1 MSKQSK
7 AVSSSVTTTL
17 VIVESPAKC
26 SKIESYLGSGY
37 KCIATFGHFRT
48 LDGLKSINTENFKLK
63 FSCMEEKS
71 KQIARIKNEIESCM
85 GNVIIATDD
94 DREGEAIGWHICDMF
109 KLPVTTT
116 RRIIFHEITKT
127 AIERAVNT
135 PGTLNMNLV
144 YAQFARQILDLL
156 VGYHI
161 SPQLWTHIAS
171 SVKNS
176 LSAGRCQTPALRLV
190 YDNQKDID
198 ASPGKMVY
206 NTVGYFTKLNLQFT
220 LNRQYDLPKDMEAFL
235 EESVNHDHVYT
246 LSTPKKTSKAP
257 PSPFTT
263 SALQQKASSEYNY
276 SPSETMSIC
285 QKLYESS
292 FITYMRTDS
301 KTYSPEFIE
310 NAKRYISEKWSDKY
324 INTNIQCLA
333 LGFSSGGEA
342 GASDASK
349 SNKVKSKIGKTS
361 DDKGVKAQ
369 EAHEA
374 IRPTNISTLKI
385 PDTFTAREQKLYKL
399 IWTNAIESCMAHA
412 TGVTVTACLTAP
424 IGNEYKYIAELIEF
438 PGWKIVDGYEKENPN
453 YNYLQNI
460 KKNCIIPYNKI
471 KATVTMNELKSH
483 YTEAGLIKILEER
496 GIGRPSTFSSLIEKI
511 QKRGYVSKQDVC
523 GKKVKCTDFE
533 LLPDEL
539 QEIPT
544 EREFGNE
551 KNKLIVQP
559 LGSIVMEFLA
569 EHFNA
574 LFEYNFTKKMEDD
587 LDKIAKGEILYTDT
601 CMFCLENV
609 QRLTTILKD
618 KNIQKDTVAIDE
630 NHVYMIGSKGPVIKH
645 TTVDEGGKKKIE
657 YKSIK
662 QNIDVAKLK
671 RGEYS
676 LKDIVDEKG
685 NIDMGGIKLGI
696 YDGNEII
703 LKRGKYG
710 LYIVWGEQKKS
721 LSGLFPKTKNPSSI
735 TYHEVVKIIEMSKI
749 SNEYSLHDGEL
760 GELGETDDNNSSG
773 RGCGGGGGGVVQ
785 IAVKGMVR
793 KITDVISIRNGKY
806 GDYIFYKTPEMKNP
820 TFLKIKGFSEDYKT
834 CSLNSITDWIKQ
846 TYKIEF

>member
-1 MSKQSK
+1 MSKRAK
-7 AVSSSVTTTL
+7 TSSTTL

-26 SKIESYLGSGY
+26 NKIESYLGPGY

-48 LDGLKSINTENFKLK
+48 LDGLKSINTDNFKLK
-63 FSCMEEKS
+63 FSCMDEKS
-71 KQIARIKNEIESCM
+71 KQISRIKSEIESCM

-94 DREGEAIGWHICDMF
+94 DREGEAIGWHVCDMF
-109 KLPVTTT
+109 KLPVETTP
-116 RRIIFHEITKT
+116 RIIFHEITKT
-127 AIERAVNT
+127 AIERAVST

-206 NTVGYFTKLNLQFT
+206 NTVGYFTKLNLPFT
-220 LNRQYDLPKDMEAFL
+220 LGRHYDTPKDVEEFL

-246 LSTPKKTSKAP
+246 LLSPKKTSKAP
-257 PSPFTT
+257 PCPFTT

-276 SPSETMSIC
+276 SPSETMSVC

-310 NAKRYISEKWSDKY
+310 SAKRYISEKWSDKY
-324 INTNIQCLA
+324 INPNIQYLA
-333 LGFSSGGEA
+333 LGFSSGGD
-342 GASDASK
+342 GANTSK
-349 SNKVKSKIGKTS
+349 QTKTTKTGKGS

-399 IWTNAIESCMAHA
+399 IWTNAIESCMSHA
-412 TGVTVTACLTAP
+412 TGVTITACLTAP
-424 IGNEYKYIAELIEF
+424 KSNEYKYTTELIEF
-438 PGWKIVDGYEKENPN
+438 PGWKAVDGYEKENPN

-483 YTEAGLIKILEER
+483 YTEAGLIKILEEK

-511 QKRGYVSKQDVC
+511 QKRGYVEKSDVL

-539 QEIPT
+539 LEMPT

-551 KNKLIVQP
+551 KNKLVIQP
-559 LGSIVMEFLA
+559 LGTIVMEFIVQ
-569 EHFNA
+569 HFNT

-587 LDKIAKGEILYTDT
+587 LDKIAKGDILYTET
-601 CMFCLENV
+601 CMFCLDNV
-609 QRLTTILKD
+609 TQLTTALKD
-618 KNIQKDTVAIDE
+618 KNIQKDTVNIGE
-630 NHVYMIGSKGPVIKH
+630 NHVYMVGSKGPVIKH
-645 TTVDEGGKKKIE
+645 TTVDDDGKKKIE
-657 YKSIK
+657 YKSVK
-662 QNIDVAKLK
+662 KDIDVAKLK
-671 RGEYS
+671 RGEYE
-676 LKDIVDEKG
+676 LTDVIDEKG
-685 NIDMGGIKLGI
+685 SIDMGGIKLGI
-696 YDGNEII
+696 YDSNEII

-710 LYIVWGEQKKS
+710 LYFVWGEQKKS
-721 LSGLFPKTKNPSSI
+721 LSGLFPKNKNPSTI
-735 TYHEVVKIIEMSKI
+735 AYHEIVKIIET
-749 SNEYSLHDGEL
+749 SNTQIQSQVENMNGDR
-760 GELGETDDNNSSG
+760 DDDE
-773 RGCGGGGGGVVQ
+773 GGGIVSIGNKLS
-785 IAVKGMVR
+785 VKGMVR
-793 KITDVISIRNGKY
+793 KITDNISIRNGKY

-820 TFLKIKGFSEDYKT
+820 TFLKLKGFTEDYKT
-834 CSLNSITDWIKQ
+834 CSMFNIIEWIQK
-846 TYKIEF
+846 TYKI

>member
-1 MSKQSK
+1 MSKRVK
-7 AVSSSVTTTL
+7 TSSTTL

-26 SKIESYLGSGY
+26 NKIESYLGPGY

-48 LDGLKSINTENFKLK
+48 LDGLKSINTDNFKLK

-71 KQIARIKNEIESCM
+71 KQISRIKNEIESCM

-94 DREGEAIGWHICDMF
+94 DREGEAIGWHVCDMF
-109 KLPVTTT
+109 KLPVETTP
-116 RRIIFHEITKT
+116 RIIFHEITKT
-127 AIERAVNT
+127 AIERAVST

-206 NTVGYFTKLNLQFT
+206 NTVGYFTKLNLPFT
-220 LNRQYDLPKDMEAFL
+220 LGRQYDTPKDVEEFL

-246 LSTPKKTSKAP
+246 LLSPKKTSKAP
-257 PSPFTT
+257 PCPFTT

-276 SPSETMSIC
+276 SPSETMSVC

-310 NAKRYISEKWSDKY
+310 SAKRYISEKWSDKY
-324 INTNIQCLA
+324 INPNIQYLA
-333 LGFSSGGEA
+333 LGFSSGGD
-342 GASDASK
+342 GANTSK
-349 SNKVKSKIGKTS
+349 QSKTGKPSKGS
-361 DDKGVKAQ
+361 DDKSVKAQ

-399 IWTNAIESCMAHA
+399 IWTNAVESCMSHA
-412 TGVTVTACLTAP
+412 TGVTITACLTATKS
-424 IGNEYKYIAELIEF
+424 NEYKYTTELIEF
-438 PGWKIVDGYEKENPN
+438 PGWKAVDGYEKENPN

-483 YTEAGLIKILEER
+483 YTEAGLIKILEEK

-511 QKRGYVSKQDVC
+511 QKRGYVEKSDVL

-539 QEIPT
+539 LEMPT

-551 KNKLIVQP
+551 KNKLVIQP
-559 LGSIVMEFLA
+559 LGSIVMEFIVQ
-569 EHFNA
+569 HFNP

-587 LDKIAKGEILYTDT
+587 LDKIAKGDILYTET
-601 CMFCLENV
+601 CMFCLDNV
-609 QRLTTILKD
+609 TQLTTALKD
-618 KNIQKDTVAIDE
+618 KNIQKDTVNIGE
-630 NHVYMIGSKGPVIKH
+630 NHVYMVGSKGPVIKH
-645 TTVDEGGKKKIE
+645 TTVDEDGKKKIE
-657 YKSIK
+657 YKSVK
-662 QNIDVAKLK
+662 KDIDVAKLK
-671 RGEYS
+671 RGEYE
-676 LKDIVDEKG
+676 LTDIIDEKG

-696 YDGNEII
+696 YDSNEII

-710 LYIVWGEQKKS
+710 LYFVWGEQKKS
-721 LSGLFPKTKNPSSI
+721 LSGLFPKNKNPSTI
-735 TYHEVVKIIEMSKI
+735 TYHEIVKIIEMSKTQI
-749 SNEYSLHDGEL
+749 QSQVENMNGDHD
-760 GELGETDDNNSSG
+760 DDE
-773 RGCGGGGGGVVQ
+773 GGGGGGSVS
-785 IAVKGMVR
+785 IGNKLLVKGMVR
-793 KITDVISIRNGKY
+793 KITDDISIRNGKY

-820 TFLKIKGFSEDYKT
+820 TFLKLKGFTEDYKT
-834 CSLNSITDWIKQ
+834 CSMFNIIEWIQK
-846 TYKIEF
+846 TYKI

>member
-1 MSKQSK
+1 MSKRVK
-7 AVSSSVTTTL
+7 TSSTTL

-26 SKIESYLGSGY
+26 NKIESYLGPGY

-48 LDGLKSINTENFKLK
+48 LDGLKSINTDNFKLK

-71 KQIARIKNEIESCM
+71 KQISRIKSEIESCM

-94 DREGEAIGWHICDMF
+94 DREGEAIGWHVCDMF
-109 KLPVTTT
+109 KLPVETTP
-116 RRIIFHEITKT
+116 RIIFHEITKT
-127 AIERAVNT
+127 AIERAVST

-206 NTVGYFTKLNLQFT
+206 NTVGYFTKLNLPFT
-220 LNRQYDLPKDMEAFL
+220 LGRQYDTPKDVEEFL
-235 EESVNHDHVYT
+235 EESVNHDHIYT
-246 LSTPKKTSKAP
+246 LLSPKKTSKAP
-257 PSPFTT
+257 PCPFTT

-276 SPSETMSIC
+276 SPSETMSVC

-310 NAKRYISEKWSDKY
+310 SAKRYISEKWSDKY
-324 INTNIQCLA
+324 INPNIQYLA
-333 LGFSSGGEA
+333 LGFSSGGD
-342 GASDASK
+342 GASTDKQTKTSK
-349 SNKVKSKIGKTS
+349 MGKSGKTSKGS
-361 DDKGVKAQ
+361 DDKGIKAQ

-374 IRPTNISTLKI
+374 IRPTNISTLRI

-399 IWTNAIESCMAHA
+399 IWTNAVESCMSHA
-412 TGVTVTACLTAP
+412 TGVTITACLTAP
-424 IGNEYKYIAELIEF
+424 ESNEYKYTTELIEF
-438 PGWKIVDGYEKENPN
+438 PGWKAVDGYEKENPN

-483 YTEAGLIKILEER
+483 YTEAGLIKILEEK

-511 QKRGYVSKQDVC
+511 QKRGYVDKCDVF

-539 QEIPT
+539 LEMPT

-551 KNKLIVQP
+551 KNKLVIQP
-559 LGSIVMEFLA
+559 LGSIVMEFIVQ
-569 EHFNA
+569 HFNT

-587 LDKIAKGEILYTDT
+587 LDKIANGDILYTET
-601 CMFCLENV
+601 CMFCLDNV
-609 QRLTTILKD
+609 TQLTTALKD
-618 KNIQKDTVAIDE
+618 KNIQKDTVNIGE
-630 NHVYMIGSKGPVIKH
+630 NHVYMVGSKGPVIKH
-645 TTVDEGGKKKIE
+645 TTVDDDGKKKIE
-657 YKSIK
+657 YKSVK
-662 QNIDVAKLK
+662 KDIDVAKLK
-671 RGEYS
+671 RGEYE
-676 LKDIVDEKG
+676 LADVIDEKG

-696 YDGNEII
+696 YDSNEII

-710 LYIVWGEQKKS
+710 LYFVWGEQKKS
-721 LSGLFPKTKNPSSI
+721 LSGLFPKNKNPSTI
-735 TYHEVVKIIEMSKI
+735 AYHEIVKIIETSKTQI
-749 SNEYSLHDGEL
+749 QSQVENMNGDHD
-760 GELGETDDNNSSG
+760 DDE
-773 RGCGGGGGGVVQ
+773 GGGSKLL
-785 IAVKGMVR
+785 VKGMVR
-793 KITDVISIRNGKY
+793 KITDDISIRNGKY

-820 TFLKIKGFSEDYKT
+820 TFLKLKGFTEDYKT
-834 CSLNSITDWIKQ
+834 CSIFNIIEWIQK
-846 TYKIEF
+846 TYKI

>member
-1 MSKQSK
+1 MSKRLKIS
-7 AVSSSVTTTL
+7 ASSPSSTTL

-26 SKIESYLGSGY
+26 SKIESYLGPGY

-48 LDGLKSINTENFKLK
+48 LDGLKSINMDNFHLK
-63 FSCMEEKS
+63 FSCMDEKS
-71 KQIARIKNEIESCM
+71 KQISRIKSEIESCM

-94 DREGEAIGWHICDMF
+94 DREGEAIGWHVCDMF
-109 KLPVTTT
+109 KLPVETTP
-116 RRIIFHEITKT
+116 RIIFHEITKT
-127 AIERAVNT
+127 AIDRAVST
-135 PGTLNMNLV
+135 PGTLNMNMV

-190 YDNQKDID
+190 FDNQKDID
-198 ASPGKMVY
+198 SSPGKMVY
-206 NTVGYFTKLNLQFT
+206 NTVGYFTKLNLPFT
-220 LNRQYDLPKDMEAFL
+220 LSRHYETPKDVEEFL
-235 EESVNHDHVYT
+235 EESVNHEHVFT
-246 LSTPKKTSKAP
+246 LLPPKKMSKAP

-285 QKLYESS
+285 QKLYEGS

-301 KTYSPEFIE
+301 RTYSPEFIE

-324 INTNIQCLA
+324 LNPNIQYLA
-333 LGFSSGGEA
+333 LGFSSGGGGGGGGGDSSTTA
-342 GASDASK
+342 KQGKIAKASK
-349 SNKVKSKIGKTS
+349 GSGS

-385 PDTFTAREQKLYKL
+385 PDTFTPREQKLYKL
-399 IWTNAIESCMAHA
+399 IWTNAVESCMSHT
-412 TGVTVTACLTAP
+412 TGVTITAHLTAP
-424 IGNEYKYIAELIEF
+424 KSNEYKYTTELIEF
-438 PGWKIVDGYEKENPN
+438 PGWKAVDGYDKENPN

-460 KKNCIIPYNKI
+460 KKNCTIPYNKI

-483 YTEAGLIKILEER
+483 YTEAGLIKLLEEK

-511 QKRGYVSKQDVC
+511 QKRGYVEKGDVV
-523 GKKVKCTDFE
+523 GKKFKCTDFE

-539 QEIPT
+539 LEMPT

-551 KNKLIVQP
+551 KNKLVIQP
-559 LGSIVMEFLA
+559 LGVIVMDFIIQ
-569 EHFNA
+569 HFEP

-587 LDKIAKGEILYTDT
+587 LDKVAKGDILYSET
-601 CMFCLENV
+601 CQFCFDNV
-609 QRLTTILKD
+609 KRLTTALKD
-618 KNIQKDTVAIDE
+618 KNIQKDTVTIDE
-630 NHVYMIGSKGPVIKH
+630 NHVYMVGSKGPVIKH
-645 TTVDEGGKKKIE
+645 TTLDEAGKKKIE
-657 YKSIK
+657 YKSVK
-662 QNIDVAKLK
+662 KDIDLAKLK
-671 RGEYS
+671 RGEYE
-676 LKDIVDEKG
+676 LGDVVDEKG

-696 YDGNEII
+696 YEGEQII

-710 LYIVWGEQKKS
+710 LYFVWGEQKKS
-721 LSGLFPKTKNPSSI
+721 LSGLFPKNKNPSTI
-735 TYHEVVKIIEMSKI
+735 AYHDIVKIIDSSQKGDM
-749 SNEYSLHDGEL
+749 
-760 GELGETDDNNSSG
+760 NS
-773 RGCGGGGGGVVQ
+773 GGGGGIEGSDGSNEYIGNK

-793 KITDVISIRNGKY
+793 AITDEISIRNGKRL
-806 GDYIFYKTPEMKNP
+806 GHEGPGP
-820 TFLKIKGFSEDYKT
+820 
-834 CSLNSITDWIKQ
+834 
-846 TYKIEF
+846 

>member
-1 MSKQSK
+1 MSKRAK
-7 AVSSSVTTTL
+7 TSSTTL

-26 SKIESYLGSGY
+26 NKIESYLGPGY

-48 LDGLKSINTENFKLK
+48 LDGLKSINTDNFKLK

-71 KQIARIKNEIESCM
+71 KQISRIKSEIESCM

-94 DREGEAIGWHICDMF
+94 DREGEAIGWHVCDMF
-109 KLPVTTT
+109 KLPVETTP
-116 RRIIFHEITKT
+116 RIIFHEITKT
-127 AIERAVNT
+127 AIERAVST

-206 NTVGYFTKLNLQFT
+206 NTVGYFTKLNLSFT
-220 LNRQYDLPKDMEAFL
+220 LGRQYDTPKDVEEFL

-246 LSTPKKTSKAP
+246 LLSPKKTSKAP
-257 PSPFTT
+257 PCPFTT

-276 SPSETMSIC
+276 SPSETMSVC

-310 NAKRYISEKWSDKY
+310 SAKRYISEKWSDKY
-324 INTNIQCLA
+324 INPNIQYLA
-333 LGFSSGGEA
+333 LGFSSGGD
-342 GASDASK
+342 GANTAKQSK
-349 SNKVKSKIGKTS
+349 TTKTGKGS

-399 IWTNAIESCMAHA
+399 IWTNAIESCMSHA
-412 TGVTVTACLTAP
+412 TGVTITACLTAP
-424 IGNEYKYIAELIEF
+424 KSNEYKYTTELVEF
-438 PGWKIVDGYEKENPN
+438 PGWKAVDGYEKENPN

-460 KKNCIIPYNKI
+460 KKNCTIPYNKI

-483 YTEAGLIKILEER
+483 YTEAGLIKILEEK

-511 QKRGYVSKQDVC
+511 QKRGYVEKSDVF

-539 QEIPT
+539 LEMPT

-551 KNKLIVQP
+551 KNKLVIQP
-559 LGSIVMEFLA
+559 LGTIVMEFIVQ
-569 EHFNA
+569 HFNT

-587 LDKIAKGEILYTDT
+587 LDKIAKGDILYTET
-601 CMFCLENV
+601 CMFCLDNV
-609 QRLTTILKD
+609 TQLTTALKD
-618 KNIQKDTVAIDE
+618 KNIQKDTVNIGE
-630 NHVYMIGSKGPVIKH
+630 NHVYMVGSKGPVIKH
-645 TTVDEGGKKKIE
+645 TTVDEDGKKKIE
-657 YKSIK
+657 YKSVK
-662 QNIDVAKLK
+662 KDIDVAKLK
-671 RGEYS
+671 RGEYE
-676 LKDIVDEKG
+676 LTDVIDEKG
-685 NIDMGGIKLGI
+685 SIDMGGIKLGI
-696 YDGNEII
+696 YDSNEII

-710 LYIVWGEQKKS
+710 LYFVWGEQKKS
-721 LSGLFPKTKNPSSI
+721 LSGLFPKNKNPSTI
-735 TYHEVVKIIEMSKI
+735 AYHEIVKIIET
-749 SNEYSLHDGEL
+749 SNTQFQSQVENMNGDR
-760 GELGETDDNNSSG
+760 DDE
-773 RGCGGGGGGVVQ
+773 GGGSIGSKLS
-785 IAVKGMVR
+785 VKGMVR
-793 KITDVISIRNGKY
+793 KITDNISIRNGKY

-820 TFLKIKGFSEDYKT
+820 SFLKLKGFTEDYKT
-834 CSLNSITDWIKQ
+834 CPIFNILEWIQK
-846 TYKIEF
+846 TYKI

>member
-1 MSKQSK
+1 
-7 AVSSSVTTTL
+7 
-17 VIVESPAKC
+17 
-26 SKIESYLGSGY
+26 
-37 KCIATFGHFRT
+37 
-48 LDGLKSINTENFKLK
+48 
-63 FSCMEEKS
+63 MEEKS
-71 KQIARIKNEIESCM
+71 KQISRIKSEIELCM

-109 KLPVTTT
+109 KLPVETTP
-116 RRIIFHEITKT
+116 RIIFHEITKT
-127 AIERAVNT
+127 AIERAVST
-135 PGTLNMNLV
+135 PGTLNMNLI

-206 NTVGYFTKLNLQFT
+206 NTVGYFTKLNLPFT
-220 LNRQYDLPKDMEAFL
+220 LGRQYDTPKDMEEFL
-235 EESVNHDHVYT
+235 EESVNHDHVFT
-246 LSTPKKTSKAP
+246 LSPPKKTSKAP
-257 PSPFTT
+257 PCPFTT
-263 SALQQKASSEYNY
+263 SALQQKASSDYNY

-310 NAKRYISEKWSDKY
+310 NAKIYICEKWSDKY
-324 INTNIQCLA
+324 VNPNIQYLA
-333 LGFSSGGEA
+333 LGFGSGDV
-342 GASDASK
+342 SNVSTNASK
-349 SNKVKSKIGKTS
+349 TKTSKSGKSS

-399 IWTNAIESCMAHA
+399 IWTNAIESCMSHA
-412 TGVTVTACLTAP
+412 TGVTIIACLTAP
-424 IGNEYKYIAELIEF
+424 KSNEYKYTTELIEF
-438 PGWKIVDGYEKENPN
+438 PGWKAVDGYEKENPH

-460 KKNCIIPYNKI
+460 KKNCVIPYNKI

-483 YTEAGLIKILEER
+483 YTEAGLIKILEEK

-511 QKRGYVSKQDVC
+511 QKRGYVEKRDVY
-523 GKKVKCTDFE
+523 GKKIKCTDFE

-539 QEIPT
+539 LEMPT

-551 KNKLIVQP
+551 KNKLVVQP
-559 LGSIVMEFLA
+559 LGAIVMEFIIQ
-569 EHFNA
+569 HFNT

-587 LDKIAKGEILYTDT
+587 LDKIAKGDILYTET
-601 CMFCLENV
+601 CMFCLDNV
-609 QRLTTILKD
+609 KQLTAALKD
-618 KNIQKDTVAIDE
+618 KNIQKDTVTIDE
-630 NHVYMIGSKGPVIKH
+630 NHVYMVGSRGPVIKH
-645 TTVDEGGKKKIE
+645 TTLDEAGKKKIE
-657 YKSIK
+657 YKSVK
-662 QNIDVAKLK
+662 QNIDLAKLK
-671 RGEYS
+671 RGEYE
-676 LKDIVDEKG
+676 LADVVDEKG

-721 LSGLFPKTKNPSSI
+721 LSGLFPKNKNPSSI
-735 TYHEVVKIIEMSKI
+735 TYNEIVKIIE
-749 SNEYSLHDGEL
+749 NGAQVENVNGGGDG
-760 GELGETDDNNSSG
+760 GGDGS
-773 RGCGGGGGGVVQ
+773 GGGGGGGSTLL
-785 IAVKGMVR
+785 IKGMVR
-793 KITDVISIRNGKY
+793 KITDDISIRNGKY
-806 GDYIFYKTPEMKNP
+806 GDYIFYKTAEMKNP
-820 TFLKIKGFSEDYKT
+820 TFLKLKGFTGDYKT
-834 CSLNSITDWIKQ
+834 SSISSIIEWIQK
-846 TYKIEF
+846 TYKI

>member
-1 MSKQSK
+1 MSKRVK
-7 AVSSSVTTTL
+7 TSSTTL

-26 SKIESYLGSGY
+26 NKIESYLGPGY

-48 LDGLKSINTENFKLK
+48 LDGLKSINTDNFKLK

-71 KQIARIKNEIESCM
+71 KQISRIKSEIESCM

-94 DREGEAIGWHICDMF
+94 DREGEAIGWHVCDMF
-109 KLPVTTT
+109 KLPVETTP
-116 RRIIFHEITKT
+116 RIIFHEITKT
-127 AIERAVNT
+127 AIERAVST

-206 NTVGYFTKLNLQFT
+206 NTVGYFTKLNLPFT
-220 LNRQYDLPKDMEAFL
+220 LGRQYDTPKDVEVFL
-235 EESVNHDHVYT
+235 EESVNHEHIYT
-246 LSTPKKTSKAP
+246 LLSPKKTSKAP
-257 PSPFTT
+257 PCPFTT

-310 NAKRYISEKWSDKY
+310 SAKRYISEKWSDKY
-324 INTNIQCLA
+324 INPNIQYLA
-333 LGFSSGGEA
+333 LGFSSGGD
-342 GASDASK
+342 GADTDKQTKTSK
-349 SNKVKSKIGKTS
+349 MGKSGKTSKGS

-374 IRPTNISTLKI
+374 IRPTNISTMKI

-399 IWTNAIESCMAHA
+399 IWTNAVESCMSHA
-412 TGVTVTACLTAP
+412 TGVTITACLTAP
-424 IGNEYKYIAELIEF
+424 ESNEYKYTTEIIEF
-438 PGWKIVDGYEKENPN
+438 PGWKAVDGYEKENPN

-483 YTEAGLIKILEER
+483 YTEAGLIKILEEK

-511 QKRGYVSKQDVC
+511 QKRGYVEKSDVF

-539 QEIPT
+539 LEMPT

-551 KNKLIVQP
+551 KNKLVIQP
-559 LGSIVMEFLA
+559 LGSIVMEFIVQ
-569 EHFNA
+569 HFNT

-587 LDKIAKGEILYTDT
+587 LDKIANGDILYTET
-601 CMFCLENV
+601 CMFCLDNV
-609 QRLTTILKD
+609 KQLTGALKD
-618 KNIQKDTVAIDE
+618 KNIQKDTVSIGE
-630 NHVYMIGSKGPVIKH
+630 NHVYMVGSKGPLIKH
-645 TTVDEGGKKKIE
+645 TTVDEDGKKKIE
-657 YKSIK
+657 YKSVK
-662 QNIDVAKLK
+662 KDIDVAKLK
-671 RGEYS
+671 RGEYELS
-676 LKDIVDEKG
+676 DIIDEKG
-685 NIDMGGIKLGI
+685 SIDMGGIKLGI
-696 YDGNEII
+696 YDSNEII

-710 LYIVWGEQKKS
+710 LYFVWGEQKKS
-721 LSGLFPKTKNPSSI
+721 LSGLFPKNKNPSTI
-735 TYHEVVKIIEMSKI
+735 AYHEIVKIIETSKTQI
-749 SNEYSLHDGEL
+749 QSQVENMNG
-760 GELGETDDNNSSG
+760 GCDDDE
-773 RGCGGGGGGVVQ
+773 GGGSKLQ
-785 IAVKGMVR
+785 VKGMVR
-793 KITDVISIRNGKY
+793 KITDDISIRNGKY

-820 TFLKIKGFSEDYKT
+820 TFLKLKGFTEDYKT
-834 CSLNSITDWIKQ
+834 CSMFNIVEWIQK
-846 TYKIEF
+846 TYKI

>member
-1 MSKQSK
+1 MSKNKKSNLSQEG
-7 AVSSSVTTTL
+7 TTTL

-37 KCIATFGHFRT
+37 KCVATFGHFRT
-48 LDGLKSINTENFKLK
+48 LDGLKSINMDNFKLK

-71 KQIARIKNEIESCM
+71 KQISRIKSEIESCM

-109 KLPVTTT
+109 KLPVSTTP
-116 RRIIFHEITKT
+116 RIIFHEITKP
-127 AIERAVNT
+127 AIQNAVSN

-190 YDNQKDID
+190 YDNQKDIES
-198 ASPGKMVY
+198 SPGKTVY
-206 NTVGYFTKLNLQFT
+206 NAVGYFTKLNLPFT
-220 LNRQYDLPKDMEAFL
+220 LNKQYDIPKVMEEFL
-235 EESVNHDHVYT
+235 EESVNHDHVFT
-246 LSTPKKTSKAP
+246 LSQPKKTTKTP

-276 SPSETMSIC
+276 SPSETMSVC

-301 KTYSPEFIE
+301 KTYSPEFIDST
-310 NAKRYISEKWSDKY
+310 KRYISEKWSDKY

-333 LGFSSGGEA
+333 LGS
-342 GASDASK
+342 ASESTDK
-349 SNKVKSKIGKTS
+349 KSKKISKGA

-374 IRPTNISTLKI
+374 IRPTNIETLKI

-399 IWTNAIESCMAHA
+399 IWTNSIESCMAHA
-412 TGVTVTACLTAP
+412 TCVTITASLTAP
-424 IGNEYKYIAELIEF
+424 NGNEYKYNAELIEF
-438 PGWKIVDGYEKENPN
+438 PGWKVVDGYEKENPS
-453 YNYLQNI
+453 YSYLQNI

-471 KATVTMNELKSH
+471 KASVTMNELKSH
-483 YTEAGLIKILEER
+483 YTEAGLIKILEEK

-511 QKRGYVSKQDVC
+511 QKRGYVGKQDVV

-539 QEIPT
+539 QEIPI

-551 KNKLIVQP
+551 KNKLVIQP
-559 LGSIVMEFLA
+559 LGAIVMEFIA
-569 EHFNA
+569 EHFNT

-587 LDKIAKGEILYTDT
+587 LDKIAKGEILYTET
-601 CMFCLENV
+601 CLFCLDNV
-609 QRLTTILKD
+609 KSLTAALKD
-618 KNIQKDTVAIDE
+618 KNIQKDTIRIDE
-630 NHVYMIGSKGPVIKH
+630 NHLYMVGSRGPVIKH
-645 TTVDEGGKKKIE
+645 TTVDEAGKKKIE

-662 QNIDVAKLK
+662 QNVDVAKLK
-671 RGEYS
+671 RGEYE
-676 LKDIVDEKG
+676 LEDVVDEKG

-696 YDGNEII
+696 YDSNEII

-710 LYIVWGEQKKS
+710 LYFVWGEQKKS
-721 LSGLFPKTKNPSSI
+721 LSGIFPKNKNPSSV
-735 TYHEVVKIIEMSKI
+735 TYNEVIKIIESF
-749 SNEYSLHDGEL
+749 NAQQHDDTIVGDCVSGE
-760 GELGETDDNNSSG
+760 SSVG
-773 RGCGGGGGGVVQ
+773 NHIQ
-785 IAVKGMVR
+785 IKGMVR
-793 KITDVISIRNGKY
+793 KLSDDISIRNGKY
-806 GDYIFYKTPEMKNP
+806 GDYIFYKTAEMKNP
-820 TFLKIKGFSEDYKT
+820 TFLKIKGFSQDYKT
-834 CSLNSITDWIKQ
+834 CSIDVIIEWIKK
-846 TYKIEF
+846 TYKI

>member
-1 MSKQSK
+1 MSKRVKS
-7 AVSSSVTTTL
+7 AISSTHTTKL

-26 SKIESYLGSGY
+26 NKIESYLGPGY

-48 LDGLKSINTENFKLK
+48 LDGLKSINMDNFKLK

-71 KQIARIKNEIESCM
+71 KQISRIKSEIESCM

-109 KLPVTTT
+109 KLPVETTP
-116 RRIIFHEITKT
+116 RIIFHEITKT
-127 AIERAVNT
+127 AIERAVST

-206 NTVGYFTKLNLQFT
+206 NTVGYFTKLNLPFI
-220 LNRQYDLPKDMEAFL
+220 LGRQYDTPKDVEEFL
-235 EESVNHDHVYT
+235 EESVNHDHVFS
-246 LSTPKKTSKAP
+246 LSSPKKTSKAP
-257 PSPFTT
+257 PCPFTT
-263 SALQQKASSEYNY
+263 SALQQKASSDYNY

-310 NAKRYISEKWSDKY
+310 SAKRYICEKWSDKY
-324 INTNIQCLA
+324 INPNIQYLA
-333 LGFSSGGEA
+333 LGFGSGSGDV
-342 GASDASK
+342 SDVSK
-349 SNKVKSKIGKTS
+349 SSKTSTSKTGKTGKGL

-399 IWTNAIESCMAHA
+399 IWTNAVESCMSHA
-412 TGVTVTACLTAP
+412 TGVTITACLTAP
-424 IGNEYKYIAELIEF
+424 KSNEYKYTTELIEF
-438 PGWKIVDGYEKENPN
+438 PGWKTVDGYEKENLH

-483 YTEAGLIKILEER
+483 YTEAGLIKILEEK

-511 QKRGYVSKQDVC
+511 QKRGYVEKRDVY
-523 GKKVKCTDFE
+523 GKKIKCTDFE

-539 QEIPT
+539 LEMPT

-551 KNKLIVQP
+551 KNKLVVQP
-559 LGSIVMEFLA
+559 LGSIVMEFIIQ
-569 EHFNA
+569 HFNN

-587 LDKIAKGEILYTDT
+587 LDKIAKGDILYTET
-601 CMFCLENV
+601 CMFCLDNV
-609 QRLTTILKD
+609 KQLTAALKD
-618 KNIQKDTVAIDE
+618 KNIQKDTVTIDE
-630 NHVYMIGSKGPVIKH
+630 NHVYMVGSRGPVIKH
-645 TTVDEGGKKKIE
+645 TTLDEIGKKKIE
-657 YKSIK
+657 YKSVK
-662 QNIDVAKLK
+662 QNIDLAKLK
-671 RGEYS
+671 RGEYE
-676 LKDIVDEKG
+676 LAEVVDEKG

-696 YDGNEII
+696 YDSNEII

-721 LSGLFPKTKNPSSI
+721 LSGLFPKNKNPSSI
-735 TYHEVVKIIEMSKI
+735 TYNEIIKIIENGAQVENI
-749 SNEYSLHDGEL
+749 
-760 GELGETDDNNSSG
+760 NS
-773 RGCGGGGGGVVQ
+773 GGGGEGVGGST
-785 IAVKGMVR
+785 ILIKGMVR
-793 KITDVISIRNGKY
+793 KITDDISIRNGKY
-806 GDYIFYKTPEMKNP
+806 GDYIFYKTSEMKNP
-820 TFLKIKGFSEDYKT
+820 TFLKLKGFTDDYKT
-834 CSLNSITDWIKQ
+834 CSISNILEWIQK
-846 TYKIEF
+846 TYKI

>member
-1 MSKQSK
+1 
-7 AVSSSVTTTL
+7 
-17 VIVESPAKC
+17 
-26 SKIESYLGSGY
+26 
-37 KCIATFGHFRT
+37 
-48 LDGLKSINTENFKLK
+48 LDGLKSINMDNFKLK
-63 FSCMEEKS
+63 FTPMEEKS
-71 KQIARIKNEIESCM
+71 KQIYRIKSEIELCM
-85 GNVIIATDD
+85 GDVIIATDD
-94 DREGEAIGWHICDMF
+94 DREGEAIGWHVCDMF
-109 KLPVTTT
+109 KLPVETTP
-116 RRIIFHEITKT
+116 RIIFHEITKT
-127 AIERAVNT
+127 AIDRAVST

-206 NTVGYFTKLNLQFT
+206 NTVGYFTKLNLPFN
-220 LNRQYDLPKDMEAFL
+220 LNRQYDTSKDVEEFL
-235 EESVNHDHVYT
+235 EESVNHEHMFT
-246 LSTPKKTSKAP
+246 LSPPKKTSKAP
-257 PSPFTT
+257 PTPFTT
-263 SALQQKASSEYNY
+263 SALQQKASSDYNY

-285 QKLYESS
+285 QKLYEGS

-324 INTNIQCLA
+324 INPNIQYLA
-333 LGFSSGGEA
+333 LGFGSGSSSG
-342 GASDASK
+342 SDTTK
-349 SNKVKSKIGKTS
+349 QGKQTKTGKGS

-399 IWTNAIESCMAHA
+399 IWTNAVESCMSHA
-412 TGVTVTACLTAP
+412 TGVSITACLTAAKN
-424 IGNEYKYIAELIEF
+424 NEYKYTTELTEF
-438 PGWKIVDGYEKENPN
+438 PGWKAVDGYEKENSG

-460 KKNCIIPYNKI
+460 KKNCIIPYNKM
-471 KATVTMNELKSH
+471 KATVTMNDLKSH
-483 YTEAGLIKILEER
+483 YTEAGLIKILEEK

-511 QKRGYVSKQDVC
+511 QKRGYVEKSDVL
-523 GKKVKCTDFE
+523 GKKIKCTDFE

-539 QEIPT
+539 IEMPI

-551 KNKLIVQP
+551 KNKLVIQP
-559 LGSIVMEFLA
+559 LGAIVTEFIA
-569 EHFNA
+569 QHFDS

-587 LDKIAKGEILYTDT
+587 LDKVAKGDMLYTDT
-601 CMFCLENV
+601 CTFCLDNIK
-609 QRLTTILKD
+609 QLTAILKD
-618 KNIQKDTVAIDE
+618 KNIQKDTINIDE
-630 NHVYMIGSKGPVIKH
+630 NHVYMVGTKGPVIKH
-645 TTVDEGGKKKIE
+645 TTKDEEGKKKIE
-657 YKSIK
+657 YKTVRK
-662 QNIDVAKLK
+662 DIDVAKLK
-671 RGEYS
+671 RGEYR
-676 LKDIVDEKG
+676 LEDIVDEKG

-710 LYIVWGEQKKS
+710 LYFVWGEQKKS
-721 LSGLFPKTKNPSSI
+721 LSGLFPKNKNPSTI
-735 TYHEVVKIIEMSKI
+735 TYHEIVKIIE
-749 SNEYSLHDGEL
+749 
-760 GELGETDDNNSSG
+760 TSSAQG
-773 RGCGGGGGGVVQ
+773 QSTTENMNGGGGGGGGDDDNGSGCGSRLQ
-785 IAVKGMVR
+785 VKGMVR
-793 KITDVISIRNGKY
+793 KITDDISIRNGKY

-820 TFLKIKGFSEDYKT
+820 TFLKLKGFTEDYKT
-834 CSLNSITDWIKQ
+834 CPIFNIIEWIQK
-846 TYKIEF
+846 TYKI

>member
-1 MSKQSK
+1 MSKRAK
-7 AVSSSVTTTL
+7 TSSTTL

-26 SKIESYLGSGY
+26 NKIESYLGPGY

-48 LDGLKSINTENFKLK
+48 LDGLKSINTDNFKLK

-71 KQIARIKNEIESCM
+71 KQISRIKSEIESCM

-94 DREGEAIGWHICDMF
+94 DREGEAIGWHVCDMF
-109 KLPVTTT
+109 KLPVETTP
-116 RRIIFHEITKT
+116 RIIFHEITKT
-127 AIERAVNT
+127 AIERAVST

-206 NTVGYFTKLNLQFT
+206 NTVGYFTKLNLPFT
-220 LNRQYDLPKDMEAFL
+220 LGRQYDTPKDVEVFL
-235 EESVNHDHVYT
+235 EESVNHEHIYT
-246 LSTPKKTSKAP
+246 LLSPKKTSKAP
-257 PSPFTT
+257 PCPFTT

-310 NAKRYISEKWSDKY
+310 SAKRYISEKWSDKY
-324 INTNIQCLA
+324 INPNIQYLA
-333 LGFSSGGEA
+333 LGFSSGGD
-342 GASDASK
+342 GANMDK
-349 SNKVKSKIGKTS
+349 QTKTGKTGKTSKGS

-399 IWTNAIESCMAHA
+399 IWTNAVESCMSHA
-412 TGVTVTACLTAP
+412 TGVTITACLTAP
-424 IGNEYKYIAELIEF
+424 ESNEYKYTTELIEF
-438 PGWKIVDGYEKENPN
+438 PGWKAVDGYEKENPH

-460 KKNCIIPYNKI
+460 KKNCTIPYNKI

-483 YTEAGLIKILEER
+483 YTEAGLIKILEEK

-511 QKRGYVSKQDVC
+511 QKRGYVEKGDVF

-539 QEIPT
+539 LEMPT

-551 KNKLIVQP
+551 KNKLVIQP
-559 LGSIVMEFLA
+559 LGSIVMEFIVQ
-569 EHFNA
+569 HFNT

-587 LDKIAKGEILYTDT
+587 LDKIAKGDILYTET
-601 CMFCLENV
+601 CMFCLDNV
-609 QRLTTILKD
+609 TQLTTALKD
-618 KNIQKDTVAIDE
+618 KNIQKDTVSIGE
-630 NHVYMIGSKGPVIKH
+630 NHVYMVGSKGPVIKH
-645 TTVDEGGKKKIE
+645 TTVDEDGKKKIE
-657 YKSIK
+657 YKSVK
-662 QNIDVAKLK
+662 KDIDVAKLK
-671 RGEYS
+671 RGEYE
-676 LKDIVDEKG
+676 LTDIIDEKG

-696 YDGNEII
+696 YDSNEII

-710 LYIVWGEQKKS
+710 LYFVWGEQKKS
-721 LSGLFPKTKNPSSI
+721 LSGLFPKNKNPSTI
-735 TYHEVVKIIEMSKI
+735 AYHDIVKIIETSKTQI
-749 SNEYSLHDGEL
+749 QSQVENMNGDRE
-760 GELGETDDNNSSG
+760 DDE
-773 RGCGGGGGGVVQ
+773 GGGGGGGGGGGSVS
-785 IAVKGMVR
+785 IGSKLLVKGMVR
-793 KITDVISIRNGKY
+793 KITDDISIRNGKY

-820 TFLKIKGFSEDYKT
+820 TFLKLKGFTEDYKT
-834 CSLNSITDWIKQ
+834 CSMFNIIEWIQK
-846 TYKIEF
+846 TYKI

>member
-1 MSKQSK
+1 MSKRAK
-7 AVSSSVTTTL
+7 TNSSSASSSSSTTL

-26 SKIESYLGSGY
+26 NKIESYLGPGY

-48 LDGLKSINTENFKLK
+48 LDGLKSINMDNFKLK
-63 FSCMEEKS
+63 FAPMEEKS
-71 KQIARIKNEIESCM
+71 KQISRIKSEIELCM

-94 DREGEAIGWHICDMF
+94 DREGEAIGWHVCDMF
-109 KLPVTTT
+109 KLPVETTP
-116 RRIIFHEITKT
+116 RIIFHEITKT
-127 AIERAVNT
+127 AIERAVST

-206 NTVGYFTKLNLQFT
+206 NTVGYFTKLNLPFN
-220 LNRQYDLPKDMEAFL
+220 LNRQYDTPKDVEEFL
-235 EESVNHDHVYT
+235 EESVNHDHVFT
-246 LSTPKKTSKAP
+246 LSPPKKTSKAP

-263 SALQQKASSEYNY
+263 SALQQKASSDYNY

-310 NAKRYISEKWSDKY
+310 DTKRYISEKWSDKY
-324 INTNIQCLA
+324 INPNIQYLA
-333 LGFSSGGEA
+333 LGFGSSSGSGN
-342 GASDASK
+342 GSDTTNTSK
-349 SNKVKSKIGKTS
+349 QAKMSKGST
-361 DDKGVKAQ
+361 DKGVKAQ

-385 PDTFTAREQKLYKL
+385 PDTFTVREQKLYKL
-399 IWTNAIESCMAHA
+399 IWTNAVESCMSHA
-412 TGVTVTACLTAP
+412 TGVSITACLTAAK
-424 IGNEYKYIAELIEF
+424 NSEYKYTTELTEF
-438 PGWKIVDGYEKENPN
+438 PGWKVVDGYEKENPS

-460 KKNCIIPYNKI
+460 KKSCIIPYNKM

-483 YTEAGLIKILEER
+483 YTEAGLIKILEEK

-511 QKRGYVSKQDVC
+511 QKRGYVEKSDVL

-539 QEIPT
+539 LEMPT

-551 KNKLIVQP
+551 KNKLVVQP
-559 LGSIVMEFLA
+559 LGAIVMEFIVQ
-569 EHFNA
+569 HFDS

-587 LDKIAKGEILYTDT
+587 LDKVAKGDMLYTET
-601 CMFCLENV
+601 CMFCLENIK
-609 QRLTTILKD
+609 QLTAILKD
-618 KNIQKDTVAIDE
+618 KNIQKDTISIDE
-630 NHVYMIGSKGPVIKH
+630 NHVYMVGSKGPVIKH
-645 TTVDEGGKKKIE
+645 TTKDEEGKKKIE
-657 YKSIK
+657 YKTVK
-662 QNIDVAKLK
+662 KDIDVAKLK
-671 RGEYS
+671 RGEYR
-676 LKDIVDEKG
+676 LEDIVDEKG
-685 NIDMGGIKLGI
+685 NIDMGGIKLGM

-710 LYIVWGEQKKS
+710 LYFVWGEQKKS
-721 LSGLFPKTKNPSSI
+721 LSGLFPKNKNPSTI
-735 TYHEVVKIIEMSKI
+735 AYHDIVKIIETS
-749 SNEYSLHDGEL
+749 SSQVQPTRENVNGGDG
-760 GELGETDDNNSSG
+760 GGD
-773 RGCGGGGGGVVQ
+773 GGGGGSASTLQ
-785 IAVKGMVR
+785 VKGMVR
-793 KITDVISIRNGKY
+793 KITDDISIRNGKY

-820 TFLKIKGFSEDYKT
+820 TFLKLKGFTEDYKT
-834 CSLNSITDWIKQ
+834 CCVDIIVEWIQK
-846 TYKIEF
+846 TYKI

>member
-1 MSKQSK
+1 
-7 AVSSSVTTTL
+7 
-17 VIVESPAKC
+17 
-26 SKIESYLGSGY
+26 
-37 KCIATFGHFRT
+37 
-48 LDGLKSINTENFKLK
+48 
-63 FSCMEEKS
+63 
-71 KQIARIKNEIESCM
+71 
-85 GNVIIATDD
+85 
-94 DREGEAIGWHICDMF
+94 
-109 KLPVTTT
+109 
-116 RRIIFHEITKT
+116 
-127 AIERAVNT
+127 
-135 PGTLNMNLV
+135 
-144 YAQFARQILDLL
+144 L

-206 NTVGYFTKLNLQFT
+206 NTVGYFTKLNLPFT
-220 LNRQYDLPKDMEAFL
+220 LGRQYDTPKDVEEFL

-246 LSTPKKTSKAP
+246 LLSPKKTSKAP
-257 PSPFTT
+257 PCPFTT

-276 SPSETMSIC
+276 SPSETMSVC

-310 NAKRYISEKWSDKY
+310 SAKRYISEKWSDKY
-324 INTNIQCLA
+324 INPNIQYLA
-333 LGFSSGGEA
+333 LGFSSGGD
-342 GASDASK
+342 GANTSK
-349 SNKVKSKIGKTS
+349 QSKTGKPSKGS
-361 DDKGVKAQ
+361 DDKSVKAQ

-399 IWTNAIESCMAHA
+399 IWTNAVESCMSHA
-412 TGVTVTACLTAP
+412 TGVTITACLTATKS
-424 IGNEYKYIAELIEF
+424 NEYKYTTELIEF
-438 PGWKIVDGYEKENPN
+438 PGWKAVDGYEKENPN

-483 YTEAGLIKILEER
+483 YTEAGLIKILEEK

-511 QKRGYVSKQDVC
+511 QKRGYVEKSDVF

-539 QEIPT
+539 LEMPT

-551 KNKLIVQP
+551 KNKLVIQP
-559 LGSIVMEFLA
+559 LGSIVMEFIVQ
-569 EHFNA
+569 HFNP

-587 LDKIAKGEILYTDT
+587 LDKIAKGDILYTET
-601 CMFCLENV
+601 CMFCLDNV
-609 QRLTTILKD
+609 TQLTTALKD
-618 KNIQKDTVAIDE
+618 KNIQKDTVNIGE
-630 NHVYMIGSKGPVIKH
+630 NHVYMVGSKGPVIKH
-645 TTVDEGGKKKIE
+645 TTVDEDGKKKIE
-657 YKSIK
+657 YKSVK
-662 QNIDVAKLK
+662 KDIDVAKLK
-671 RGEYS
+671 RGEYE
-676 LKDIVDEKG
+676 LTDIIDEKG

-696 YDGNEII
+696 YDSNEII

-710 LYIVWGEQKKS
+710 LYFVWGEQKKS
-721 LSGLFPKTKNPSSI
+721 LSGLFPKNKNPSTI
-735 TYHEVVKIIEMSKI
+735 AYHEIVKIIETSKTQI
-749 SNEYSLHDGEL
+749 QSQVENMNGDR
-760 GELGETDDNNSSG
+760 DDDE
-773 RGCGGGGGGVVQ
+773 GGGGGGSVS
-785 IAVKGMVR
+785 IGNKLLVKGMVR
-793 KITDVISIRNGKY
+793 KITDDISIRNGKY

-820 TFLKIKGFSEDYKT
+820 TFLKLKGFTEDYKT
-834 CSLNSITDWIKQ
+834 CSMFNIIEWIQK
-846 TYKIEF
+846 TYKI

>member
-1 MSKQSK
+1 M
-7 AVSSSVTTTL
+7 
-17 VIVESPAKC
+17 
-26 SKIESYLGSGY
+26 
-37 KCIATFGHFRT
+37 
-48 LDGLKSINTENFKLK
+48 DNFKLK

-71 KQIARIKNEIESCM
+71 KQISRIKSEIESCM

-109 KLPVTTT
+109 KLPVETTP
-116 RRIIFHEITKT
+116 RIIFHEITKT
-127 AIERAVNT
+127 AIERAVST

-206 NTVGYFTKLNLQFT
+206 NTVGYFTKLNLPFI
-220 LNRQYDLPKDMEAFL
+220 LGRQYDTPKDVEEFL
-235 EESVNHDHVYT
+235 EESVNHDHVFR
-246 LSTPKKTSKAP
+246 LSLPKKTSKAP
-257 PSPFTT
+257 PCPFTT
-263 SALQQKASSEYNY
+263 SALQQKASSDYNY

-310 NAKRYISEKWSDKY
+310 SAKRYICEKWSDKY
-324 INTNIQCLA
+324 INPNIQYLA
-333 LGFSSGGEA
+333 LGFGSGSGDV
-342 GASDASK
+342 SDVSK
-349 SNKVKSKIGKTS
+349 SSKTSTGKTS
-361 DDKGVKAQ
+361 TSKTGKGLDDKGVKAQ

-399 IWTNAIESCMAHA
+399 IWTNAVESCMSHA
-412 TGVTVTACLTAP
+412 TGVTITACLTAP
-424 IGNEYKYIAELIEF
+424 KSNEYKYTTELIEF
-438 PGWKIVDGYEKENPN
+438 PGWKTVDGYEKENLH

-483 YTEAGLIKILEER
+483 YTEAGLIKILEEK

-511 QKRGYVSKQDVC
+511 QKRGYVEKRDVY
-523 GKKVKCTDFE
+523 GKKIKCTDFE

-539 QEIPT
+539 LEMPT

-551 KNKLIVQP
+551 KNKLVVQP
-559 LGSIVMEFLA
+559 LGSIVMEFIIQ
-569 EHFNA
+569 HFNN

-587 LDKIAKGEILYTDT
+587 LDKIAKGDILYTET
-601 CMFCLENV
+601 CMFCLDNV
-609 QRLTTILKD
+609 KQLTAALKD
-618 KNIQKDTVAIDE
+618 KNIQKDTVTIDE
-630 NHVYMIGSKGPVIKH
+630 NHVYMVGSRGPVIKH
-645 TTVDEGGKKKIE
+645 TTLDEIGKKKIE
-657 YKSIK
+657 YKSVK
-662 QNIDVAKLK
+662 QNIDLAKLK
-671 RGEYS
+671 RGEYE
-676 LKDIVDEKG
+676 LAEVVDEKG

-696 YDGNEII
+696 YDSNEII

-721 LSGLFPKTKNPSSI
+721 LSGLFPKNKNPSSI
-735 TYHEVVKIIEMSKI
+735 TYNEIIKIIENGAQVENI
-749 SNEYSLHDGEL
+749 
-760 GELGETDDNNSSG
+760 NS
-773 RGCGGGGGGVVQ
+773 GGGGEGVGGST
-785 IAVKGMVR
+785 ILIKGMVR
-793 KITDVISIRNGKY
+793 KITDDISIRNGKY
-806 GDYIFYKTPEMKNP
+806 GDYIFYKTSEMKNP
-820 TFLKIKGFSEDYKT
+820 TFLKLKGFTDDYKT
-834 CSLNSITDWIKQ
+834 CSISNILEWIQK
-846 TYKIEF
+846 TYKI

>member
-1 MSKQSK
+1 MSKRVK
-7 AVSSSVTTTL
+7 TSSTTL

-26 SKIESYLGSGY
+26 NKIESYLGPGY

-48 LDGLKSINTENFKLK
+48 LDGLKSINTDNFKLK

-71 KQIARIKNEIESCM
+71 KQISRIKSEIESCM

-94 DREGEAIGWHICDMF
+94 DREGEAIGWHVCDMF
-109 KLPVTTT
+109 KLPVETTP
-116 RRIIFHEITKT
+116 RIIFHEITKT
-127 AIERAVNT
+127 AIERAVST

-206 NTVGYFTKLNLQFT
+206 NTVGYFTKLNLPFT
-220 LNRQYDLPKDMEAFL
+220 LGRQYDTPKDVEVFL
-235 EESVNHDHVYT
+235 EESVNHEHIYT
-246 LSTPKKTSKAP
+246 LLSPKKTSKAP
-257 PSPFTT
+257 PCPFTT

-285 QKLYESS
+285 QKLYEGS

-310 NAKRYISEKWSDKY
+310 SAKRYISEKWSDKY
-324 INTNIQCLA
+324 INPNIQYLA
-333 LGFSSGGEA
+333 LGFSSGGD
-342 GASDASK
+342 GANIDK
-349 SNKVKSKIGKTS
+349 QTKTGKMGKTSKGS

-374 IRPTNISTLKI
+374 IRPTNISTFKI
-385 PDTFTAREQKLYKL
+385 PDTFTSREQKLYKL
-399 IWTNAIESCMAHA
+399 IWTNAVESCMSHA
-412 TGVTVTACLTAP
+412 TGVTITACLTAP
-424 IGNEYKYIAELIEF
+424 ESNEYKYTTELIEF
-438 PGWKIVDGYEKENPN
+438 PGWKAVDGYEKENPN

-460 KKNCIIPYNKI
+460 KKNCTIPYNKI
-471 KATVTMNELKSH
+471 KSTVTMNELKSH
-483 YTEAGLIKILEER
+483 YTEAGLIKILEEK

-511 QKRGYVSKQDVC
+511 QKRGYVEKGDVF

-539 QEIPT
+539 LEMPT

-551 KNKLIVQP
+551 KNKLVIQP
-559 LGSIVMEFLA
+559 LGSIVMEFIVQ
-569 EHFNA
+569 HFNT

-587 LDKIAKGEILYTDT
+587 LDKIAKGDILYTET
-601 CMFCLENV
+601 CMFCLDNV
-609 QRLTTILKD
+609 KQLTSALKD
-618 KNIQKDTVAIDE
+618 KNIQKDTVNIGE
-630 NHVYMIGSKGPVIKH
+630 NHVYMVGSKGPVIKH
-645 TTVDEGGKKKIE
+645 TTVDDDGKKKIE
-657 YKSIK
+657 YKSVK
-662 QNIDVAKLK
+662 KDIDVAKLK
-671 RGEYS
+671 RGEYE
-676 LKDIVDEKG
+676 LADVIDEKG

-696 YDGNEII
+696 YDSNEII

-710 LYIVWGEQKKS
+710 LYFVWGEQKKS
-721 LSGLFPKTKNPSSI
+721 LSGLFPKNKNPSTI
-735 TYHEVVKIIEMSKI
+735 AYHEIVKIIETSKTQI
-749 SNEYSLHDGEL
+749 QSQIENMNGDCDEDE
-760 GELGETDDNNSSG
+760 
-773 RGCGGGGGGVVQ
+773 GGGSVSIGSKLL
-785 IAVKGMVR
+785 VKGMVR
-793 KITDVISIRNGKY
+793 KITDDISIRNGKY
-806 GDYIFYKTPEMKNP
+806 GDYIFYKTPVMKNP
-820 TFLKIKGFSEDYKT
+820 TFLKLKGFTEDYKT
-834 CSLNSITDWIKQ
+834 CSMFNIIEWIQK
-846 TYKIEF
+846 TYKI

>member
-1 MSKQSK
+1 MSKRVK
-7 AVSSSVTTTL
+7 TSSTTL

-26 SKIESYLGSGY
+26 NKIESYLGPGY

-48 LDGLKSINTENFKLK
+48 LDGLKSINMDNFKLK

-71 KQIARIKNEIESCM
+71 KQISRIKNEIESCM

-94 DREGEAIGWHICDMF
+94 DREGEAIGWHVCDMF
-109 KLPVTTT
+109 KLPVETTP
-116 RRIIFHEITKT
+116 RIIFHEITKT
-127 AIERAVNT
+127 AIERAVST

-206 NTVGYFTKLNLQFT
+206 NTVGYFTKLNLPFT
-220 LNRQYDLPKDMEAFL
+220 LGRQYDTPKDVEEFL

-246 LSTPKKTSKAP
+246 LLSPKKTSKAP
-257 PSPFTT
+257 PCPFTT

-276 SPSETMSIC
+276 SPSETMSVC

-310 NAKRYISEKWSDKY
+310 SAKRYISEKWSDKY
-324 INTNIQCLA
+324 INPNIQYLA
-333 LGFSSGGEA
+333 LGFSSGGD
-342 GASDASK
+342 GANTSK
-349 SNKVKSKIGKTS
+349 QSKTGKPSKGS
-361 DDKGVKAQ
+361 DDKSVKAQ

-399 IWTNAIESCMAHA
+399 IWTNAVESCMSHA
-412 TGVTVTACLTAP
+412 TGVTITACLTATKS
-424 IGNEYKYIAELIEF
+424 NEYKYTTELIEF
-438 PGWKIVDGYEKENPN
+438 PGWKAVDGYEKENPN

-483 YTEAGLIKILEER
+483 YTEAGLIKILEEK

-511 QKRGYVSKQDVC
+511 QKRGYVEKSDVF

-539 QEIPT
+539 LEMPT

-551 KNKLIVQP
+551 KNKLVIQP
-559 LGSIVMEFLA
+559 LGSIVMEFIVQ
-569 EHFNA
+569 HFNP

-587 LDKIAKGEILYTDT
+587 LDKIAKGDILYTET
-601 CMFCLENV
+601 CMFCLDNV
-609 QRLTTILKD
+609 TQLTTALKD
-618 KNIQKDTVAIDE
+618 KNIQKDTVNIGE
-630 NHVYMIGSKGPVIKH
+630 NHVYMVGSKGPVIKH
-645 TTVDEGGKKKIE
+645 TTVDEDGKKKIE
-657 YKSIK
+657 YKSVK
-662 QNIDVAKLK
+662 KDIDVAKLK
-671 RGEYS
+671 RGEYE
-676 LKDIVDEKG
+676 LTDIIDEKG

-696 YDGNEII
+696 YDSNEII

-710 LYIVWGEQKKS
+710 LYFVWGEQKKS
-721 LSGLFPKTKNPSSI
+721 LSGLFPKNKNPSTI
-735 TYHEVVKIIEMSKI
+735 AYHEIVKIIETSKTQI
-749 SNEYSLHDGEL
+749 QSQVENMNGDR
-760 GELGETDDNNSSG
+760 DDDE
-773 RGCGGGGGGVVQ
+773 GGGGGGSVS
-785 IAVKGMVR
+785 IGNKLLVKGMVR
-793 KITDVISIRNGKY
+793 KITDDISIRNGKY

-820 TFLKIKGFSEDYKT
+820 TFLKLKGFTEDYKT
-834 CSLNSITDWIKQ
+834 CSMFNIIEWIQK
-846 TYKIEF
+846 TYKI

>member
-1 MSKQSK
+1 MSKRVK
-7 AVSSSVTTTL
+7 TSSTTL

-26 SKIESYLGSGY
+26 NKIESYLGPGY

-48 LDGLKSINTENFKLK
+48 LDGLKSINTDNFKLK
-63 FSCMEEKS
+63 FSCMDEKS
-71 KQIARIKNEIESCM
+71 KQISRIKSEIESCM

-94 DREGEAIGWHICDMF
+94 DREGEAIGWHVCDMF
-109 KLPVTTT
+109 KLPVETTP
-116 RRIIFHEITKT
+116 RIIFHEITKT
-127 AIERAVNT
+127 AIERAVST

-206 NTVGYFTKLNLQFT
+206 NTVGYFTKLNLPFT
-220 LNRQYDLPKDMEAFL
+220 LGRHYDTPKDVEEFL

-246 LSTPKKTSKAP
+246 LLSPKKTSKAP
-257 PSPFTT
+257 PCPFTT

-276 SPSETMSIC
+276 SPSETMSVC

-310 NAKRYISEKWSDKY
+310 SAKRYISEKWSDKY
-324 INTNIQCLA
+324 INPNIQYLA
-333 LGFSSGGEA
+333 LGFSSGGD
-342 GASDASK
+342 GANTSK
-349 SNKVKSKIGKTS
+349 QTKTTKTGKGS

-399 IWTNAIESCMAHA
+399 IWTNAIESCMSHA
-412 TGVTVTACLTAP
+412 TGVTITACLTAP
-424 IGNEYKYIAELIEF
+424 KSNEYKYTTELIEF
-438 PGWKIVDGYEKENPN
+438 PGWKAVDGYEKENPN

-483 YTEAGLIKILEER
+483 YTEAGLIKILEEK

-511 QKRGYVSKQDVC
+511 QKRGYVEKSDVL

-539 QEIPT
+539 LEMPT

-551 KNKLIVQP
+551 KNKLVIQP
-559 LGSIVMEFLA
+559 LGTIVMEFIVQ
-569 EHFNA
+569 HFNT

-587 LDKIAKGEILYTDT
+587 LDKIAKGDILYTET
-601 CMFCLENV
+601 CMFCLDNV
-609 QRLTTILKD
+609 TQLTTALKD
-618 KNIQKDTVAIDE
+618 KNIQKDTVNIGE
-630 NHVYMIGSKGPVIKH
+630 NHVYMVGSKGPVIKH
-645 TTVDEGGKKKIE
+645 TTVDDDGKKKIE
-657 YKSIK
+657 YKSVK
-662 QNIDVAKLK
+662 KNIDVAKLK
-671 RGEYS
+671 RGEYE
-676 LKDIVDEKG
+676 LTDVIDEKG
-685 NIDMGGIKLGI
+685 SIDMGGIKLGI
-696 YDGNEII
+696 YDSNEII

-710 LYIVWGEQKKS
+710 LYFVWGEQKKS
-721 LSGLFPKTKNPSSI
+721 LSGLFPKNKNPSTI
-735 TYHEVVKIIEMSKI
+735 AYHEIVKIIET
-749 SNEYSLHDGEL
+749 SNTQIQSQVENMNGDR
-760 GELGETDDNNSSG
+760 DDDE
-773 RGCGGGGGGVVQ
+773 GGGGGSVSIGNKLL
-785 IAVKGMVR
+785 VKGMVR
-793 KITDVISIRNGKY
+793 KITDDISIRNGKY

-820 TFLKIKGFSEDYKT
+820 TFLKLKGFTEDYKT
-834 CSLNSITDWIKQ
+834 CSMFNIIEWIQK
-846 TYKIEF
+846 TYKI

>member
-1 MSKQSK
+1 MSKRTKS
-7 AVSSSVTTTL
+7 AISSTTTTAL

-26 SKIESYLGSGY
+26 NKIESYLGPGY

-48 LDGLKSINTENFKLK
+48 LDGLKSINMDNFKLK

-71 KQIARIKNEIESCM
+71 KQISRIKSEIESCM

-109 KLPVTTT
+109 KLPVETTP
-116 RRIIFHEITKT
+116 RIIFHEITKT
-127 AIERAVNT
+127 AIERAVST

-161 SPQLWTHIAS
+161 SPQLWTHISS
-171 SVKNS
+171 SVNNS

-206 NTVGYFTKLNLQFT
+206 NTVGYFTKLNLPFT
-220 LNRQYDLPKDMEAFL
+220 LSRQYDTPKDMEEFL
-235 EESVNHDHVYT
+235 EESVNHEHVFT
-246 LSTPKKTSKAP
+246 LSPPKKTSKTP
-257 PSPFTT
+257 PCPFTT
-263 SALQQKASSEYNY
+263 SALQQKASSDYNY

-310 NAKRYISEKWSDKY
+310 NAKRYICEKWSDKY
-324 INTNIQCLA
+324 INPNIQYLA
-333 LGFSSGGEA
+333 LGFGSGDV
-342 GASDASK
+342 SNVSTNASK
-349 SNKVKSKIGKTS
+349 TKTSKPGKSS

-399 IWTNAIESCMAHA
+399 IWTNAIESCMSHA
-412 TGVTVTACLTAP
+412 TGVTITACLTAP
-424 IGNEYKYIAELIEF
+424 KSNEYKYTAELIEF
-438 PGWKIVDGYEKENPN
+438 PGWKAVDGYEKENPH

-460 KKNCIIPYNKI
+460 KKSCTIPYNKI

-483 YTEAGLIKILEER
+483 YTEAGLIKILEEK

-511 QKRGYVSKQDVC
+511 QKRGYVEKRDVF
-523 GKKVKCTDFE
+523 GKKIKCTDFE

-539 QEIPT
+539 LEMPT

-551 KNKLIVQP
+551 KNKLVVQP
-559 LGSIVMEFLA
+559 LGAIVMEFIIK
-569 EHFNA
+569 HFNT

-587 LDKIAKGEILYTDT
+587 LDKIARGDILYTET
-601 CMFCLENV
+601 CMFCLDNV
-609 QRLTTILKD
+609 KQLTTALKD
-618 KNIQKDTVAIDE
+618 KNIQKDTVTIDE
-630 NHVYMIGSKGPVIKH
+630 SHVYMVGSRGPVIKH
-645 TTVDEGGKKKIE
+645 TTLDEDGKKKIE
-657 YKSIK
+657 YKSVK
-662 QNIDVAKLK
+662 QNIDLAKLK
-671 RGEYS
+671 RGEYE
-676 LKDIVDEKG
+676 LADVVDEKG

-710 LYIVWGEQKKS
+710 LYFVWGEQKKS
-721 LSGLFPKTKNPSSI
+721 LSGLFPKNKNPSSI
-735 TYHEVVKIIEMSKI
+735 TYNEIIKIIENGTQVENM
-749 SNEYSLHDGEL
+749 N
-760 GELGETDDNNSSG
+760 
-773 RGCGGGGGGVVQ
+773 CGGDDGGSGGSKLT
-785 IAVKGMVR
+785 VKGMVR
-793 KITDVISIRNGKY
+793 KITDDISIRNGKY
-806 GDYIFYKTPEMKNP
+806 GDYIFYKTSEMKNP
-820 TFLKIKGFSEDYKT
+820 TFLKLKGFTEDYKT
-834 CSLNSITDWIKQ
+834 CSISNILEWIQK
-846 TYKIEF
+846 TYKI

>member
-1 MSKQSK
+1 MSKRAK
-7 AVSSSVTTTL
+7 TSSTTL

-26 SKIESYLGSGY
+26 NKIESYLGPGY

-48 LDGLKSINTENFKLK
+48 LDGLKSINTDNFKLK
-63 FSCMEEKS
+63 FSCMDEKS
-71 KQIARIKNEIESCM
+71 KQISRIKSEIESCM

-94 DREGEAIGWHICDMF
+94 DREGEAIGWHVCDMF
-109 KLPVTTT
+109 KLPVETTP
-116 RRIIFHEITKT
+116 RIIFHEITKT
-127 AIERAVNT
+127 AIERAVST

-206 NTVGYFTKLNLQFT
+206 NTVGYFTKLNLPFT
-220 LNRQYDLPKDMEAFL
+220 LGRHYDTPKDVEEFL

-246 LSTPKKTSKAP
+246 LLSPKKTSKAP
-257 PSPFTT
+257 PCPFTT

-276 SPSETMSIC
+276 SPSETMSVC

-310 NAKRYISEKWSDKY
+310 SAKRYISEKWSDKY
-324 INTNIQCLA
+324 INPNIQYLA
-333 LGFSSGGEA
+333 LGFSSGGD
-342 GASDASK
+342 GANTSK
-349 SNKVKSKIGKTS
+349 QTKTTKTGKGS

-399 IWTNAIESCMAHA
+399 IWTNAIESCMSHA
-412 TGVTVTACLTAP
+412 TGVTITACLTAP
-424 IGNEYKYIAELIEF
+424 KSNEYKYTTELIEF
-438 PGWKIVDGYEKENPN
+438 PGWKAVDGYEKENPN

-483 YTEAGLIKILEER
+483 YTEAGLIKILEEK

-511 QKRGYVSKQDVC
+511 QKRGYVEKSDVL

-539 QEIPT
+539 LEMPT

-551 KNKLIVQP
+551 KNKLVIQP
-559 LGSIVMEFLA
+559 LGTIVMEFIVQ
-569 EHFNA
+569 HFNT

-587 LDKIAKGEILYTDT
+587 LDKIAKGDILYTET
-601 CMFCLENV
+601 CMFCLDNV
-609 QRLTTILKD
+609 TQLTTALKD
-618 KNIQKDTVAIDE
+618 KNIQKDTVNIGE
-630 NHVYMIGSKGPVIKH
+630 NHVYMVGSKGPVIKH
-645 TTVDEGGKKKIE
+645 TTVDDDGKKKIE
-657 YKSIK
+657 YKSVK
-662 QNIDVAKLK
+662 KNIDVAKLK
-671 RGEYS
+671 RGEYE
-676 LKDIVDEKG
+676 LTDVIDEKG
-685 NIDMGGIKLGI
+685 SIDMGGIKLGI
-696 YDGNEII
+696 YDSNEII

-710 LYIVWGEQKKS
+710 LYFVWGEQKKS
-721 LSGLFPKTKNPSSI
+721 LSGLFPKNKNPSTI
-735 TYHEVVKIIEMSKI
+735 AYHEIVKIIET
-749 SNEYSLHDGEL
+749 SNTQIQSQVENMNGDR
-760 GELGETDDNNSSG
+760 DDDE
-773 RGCGGGGGGVVQ
+773 GGGIVSIGNKLS
-785 IAVKGMVR
+785 VKGMVR
-793 KITDVISIRNGKY
+793 KITDNISIRNGKY

-820 TFLKIKGFSEDYKT
+820 TFLKLKGFTEDYKT
-834 CSLNSITDWIKQ
+834 CSMFNIIEWIQK
-846 TYKIEF
+846 TYKI

>member
-1 MSKQSK
+1 
-7 AVSSSVTTTL
+7 
-17 VIVESPAKC
+17 
-26 SKIESYLGSGY
+26 
-37 KCIATFGHFRT
+37 
-48 LDGLKSINTENFKLK
+48 
-63 FSCMEEKS
+63 
-71 KQIARIKNEIESCM
+71 
-85 GNVIIATDD
+85 
-94 DREGEAIGWHICDMF
+94 MF
-109 KLPVTTT
+109 KLPVETTP
-116 RRIIFHEITKT
+116 RIIFHEITKT
-127 AIERAVNT
+127 AIERAVST

-206 NTVGYFTKLNLQFT
+206 NTVGYFTKLNLPFT
-220 LNRQYDLPKDMEAFL
+220 MGRQYDTPKDVEVFL
-235 EESVNHDHVYT
+235 EESVNHEHIYT
-246 LSTPKKTSKAP
+246 LLSPKKTSKAP
-257 PSPFTT
+257 PCPFTT

-310 NAKRYISEKWSDKY
+310 SAKRHISEKWSDKY
-324 INTNIQCLA
+324 INPNIQYLA
-333 LGFSSGGEA
+333 LGFSSGGD
-342 GASDASK
+342 GANTDK
-349 SNKVKSKIGKTS
+349 QTKTS
-361 DDKGVKAQ
+361 KTGKAGKPSKGSDDTSVKAQ

-399 IWTNAIESCMAHA
+399 IWTNAVESCMSHA
-412 TGVTVTACLTAP
+412 TGVTITACLTAP
-424 IGNEYKYIAELIEF
+424 KSNEYKYTTEIIEF
-438 PGWKIVDGYEKENPN
+438 PGWKAVDGYEKENPN

-483 YTEAGLIKILEER
+483 YTEAGLIKILEEK

-511 QKRGYVSKQDVC
+511 QKRGYVEKSDVF

-539 QEIPT
+539 LEMPT

-551 KNKLIVQP
+551 KNKLVIQP
-559 LGSIVMEFLA
+559 LGSIVMEFIVQ
-569 EHFNA
+569 HFNT

-587 LDKIAKGEILYTDT
+587 LDKIAKGDILYTET
-601 CMFCLENV
+601 CMFCLDNV
-609 QRLTTILKD
+609 KQLTGALKD
-618 KNIQKDTVAIDE
+618 KNIQKDTVSIGE
-630 NHVYMIGSKGPVIKH
+630 NHVYMVGSKGPVIKH
-645 TTVDEGGKKKIE
+645 TTVDEDGKKKIE
-657 YKSIK
+657 YKSVK
-662 QNIDVAKLK
+662 KDIDVAKLK
-671 RGEYS
+671 RGEYELS
-676 LKDIVDEKG
+676 DIIDEKG
-685 NIDMGGIKLGI
+685 SIDMGGIKLGI
-696 YDGNEII
+696 YDSNEII

-710 LYIVWGEQKKS
+710 LYFVWGEQKKS
-721 LSGLFPKTKNPSSI
+721 LSGVFPKNKNPSTI
-735 TYHEVVKIIEMSKI
+735 AYHDIVKIIETSKTQI
-749 SNEYSLHDGEL
+749 QSHEENMNGVP
-760 GELGETDDNNSSG
+760 DDDEGSG
-773 RGCGGGGGGVVQ
+773 GCGGGGGSKLL
-785 IAVKGMVR
+785 VKGMVR
-793 KITDVISIRNGKY
+793 KITDDISIRNGKY

-820 TFLKIKGFSEDYKT
+820 TFLKLKGFTEDYKT
-834 CSLNSITDWIKQ
+834 CSIFHILEWIQK
-846 TYKIEF
+846 TYKI

>member
-1 MSKQSK
+1 MSKRAK
-7 AVSSSVTTTL
+7 TSSTTL

-26 SKIESYLGSGY
+26 NKIESYLGPGY

-48 LDGLKSINTENFKLK
+48 LDGLKSINTDNFKLK

-71 KQIARIKNEIESCM
+71 KQISRIKSEIESCM

-94 DREGEAIGWHICDMF
+94 DREGEAIGWHVCDMF
-109 KLPVTTT
+109 KLPVETTP
-116 RRIIFHEITKT
+116 RIIFHEITKT
-127 AIERAVNT
+127 AIERAVST

-206 NTVGYFTKLNLQFT
+206 NTVGYFTKLNLPFT
-220 LNRQYDLPKDMEAFL
+220 LGRQYDTPKDVEEFL
-235 EESVNHDHVYT
+235 EESVNHDHIYT
-246 LSTPKKTSKAP
+246 LLSPKKTSKAP
-257 PSPFTT
+257 PCPFTT

-276 SPSETMSIC
+276 SPSETMSVC

-310 NAKRYISEKWSDKY
+310 SAKRYISEKWSDKY
-324 INTNIQCLA
+324 INPNIQYLA
-333 LGFSSGGEA
+333 LGFSSGGD
-342 GASDASK
+342 GASTDKQTKTSK
-349 SNKVKSKIGKTS
+349 MGKSGKTSKGS
-361 DDKGVKAQ
+361 DDKGIKAQ

-374 IRPTNISTLKI
+374 IRPTNISTLRI

-399 IWTNAIESCMAHA
+399 IWTNAVESCMSHA
-412 TGVTVTACLTAP
+412 TGVTITACLTAP
-424 IGNEYKYIAELIEF
+424 ESNEYKYTTELIEF
-438 PGWKIVDGYEKENPN
+438 PGWKAVDGYEKENPN

-460 KKNCIIPYNKI
+460 KKNCTIPYNKI

-483 YTEAGLIKILEER
+483 YTEAGLIKILEEK

-511 QKRGYVSKQDVC
+511 QKRGYVEKSDVF

-539 QEIPT
+539 LEMPT

-551 KNKLIVQP
+551 KNKLVIQP
-559 LGSIVMEFLA
+559 LGSIVMEFIVQ
-569 EHFNA
+569 HFNT

-587 LDKIAKGEILYTDT
+587 LDKIARGDILYTET
-601 CMFCLENV
+601 CMFCLDNV
-609 QRLTTILKD
+609 TQLTTALKD
-618 KNIQKDTVAIDE
+618 KNIQKDTVNIGE
-630 NHVYMIGSKGPVIKH
+630 NHVYMVGSKGPVIKH

-657 YKSIK
+657 YKSVK
-662 QNIDVAKLK
+662 KDIDVAKLK
-671 RGEYS
+671 RGEYE
-676 LKDIVDEKG
+676 LADVIDEKG

-696 YDGNEII
+696 YDSNEII

-710 LYIVWGEQKKS
+710 LYFVWGEQKKS
-721 LSGLFPKTKNPSSI
+721 LSGLFPKNKNPSTI
-735 TYHEVVKIIEMSKI
+735 AYHEIVKIIETSKTQI
-749 SNEYSLHDGEL
+749 QSQVENMNGDHD
-760 GELGETDDNNSSG
+760 DDE
-773 RGCGGGGGGVVQ
+773 GGGSKLL
-785 IAVKGMVR
+785 VKGMVR
-793 KITDVISIRNGKY
+793 KITDDISIRNGKY

-820 TFLKIKGFSEDYKT
+820 TFLKLKGFTEDYKT
-834 CSLNSITDWIKQ
+834 CSIFNIIEWIQK
-846 TYKIEF
+846 TYKI

>member
-1 MSKQSK
+1 MSKRVK
-7 AVSSSVTTTL
+7 TSSTTL

-26 SKIESYLGSGY
+26 NKIESYLGPGY

-48 LDGLKSINTENFKLK
+48 LDGLKSINTDNFKLK
-63 FSCMEEKS
+63 FSCMDEKS
-71 KQIARIKNEIESCM
+71 KQISRIKSEIESCM

-94 DREGEAIGWHICDMF
+94 DREGEAIGWHVCDMF
-109 KLPVTTT
+109 KLPVETTP
-116 RRIIFHEITKT
+116 RIIFHEITKT
-127 AIERAVNT
+127 AIERAVST

-206 NTVGYFTKLNLQFT
+206 NTVGYFTKLNLPFT
-220 LNRQYDLPKDMEAFL
+220 LGRHYDTPKDVEEFL

-246 LSTPKKTSKAP
+246 LLSPKKTSKAP
-257 PSPFTT
+257 PCPFTT

-276 SPSETMSIC
+276 SPSETMSVC

-310 NAKRYISEKWSDKY
+310 SAKRYISEKWSDKY
-324 INTNIQCLA
+324 INPNIQYLA
-333 LGFSSGGEA
+333 LGFSSGGD
-342 GASDASK
+342 GANTSK
-349 SNKVKSKIGKTS
+349 QTKTTKTGKGS

-399 IWTNAIESCMAHA
+399 IWTNAIESCMSHA
-412 TGVTVTACLTAP
+412 TGVTITACLTAP
-424 IGNEYKYIAELIEF
+424 KSNEYKYTTELIEF
-438 PGWKIVDGYEKENPN
+438 PGWKAVDGYEKENPN

-460 KKNCIIPYNKI
+460 KKNCTIPYNKI

-483 YTEAGLIKILEER
+483 YTEAGLIKILEEK

-511 QKRGYVSKQDVC
+511 QKRGYVEKSDVF

-539 QEIPT
+539 LEMPT

-551 KNKLIVQP
+551 KNKLVIQP
-559 LGSIVMEFLA
+559 LGTIVMEFIVQ
-569 EHFNA
+569 HFNT

-587 LDKIAKGEILYTDT
+587 LDKIAKGDILYTET
-601 CMFCLENV
+601 CMFCLDNV
-609 QRLTTILKD
+609 TQLTTALKD
-618 KNIQKDTVAIDE
+618 KNIQKDTVNIGE
-630 NHVYMIGSKGPVIKH
+630 NHVYMVGSKGPVIKH
-645 TTVDEGGKKKIE
+645 TTVDDDGKKKIE
-657 YKSIK
+657 YKSVK
-662 QNIDVAKLK
+662 KDIDVAKLK
-671 RGEYS
+671 RGEYE
-676 LKDIVDEKG
+676 LTDVIDEKG
-685 NIDMGGIKLGI
+685 SIDMGGIKLGI
-696 YDGNEII
+696 YDSNEII

-710 LYIVWGEQKKS
+710 LYFVWGEQKKS
-721 LSGLFPKTKNPSSI
+721 LSGLFPKNKNPSTI
-735 TYHEVVKIIEMSKI
+735 AYHEIVKIIETSKTQI
-749 SNEYSLHDGEL
+749 QSQVENMNGDR
-760 GELGETDDNNSSG
+760 DDDE
-773 RGCGGGGGGVVQ
+773 GGGGGSVSIGNKLL
-785 IAVKGMVR
+785 VKGMVR
-793 KITDVISIRNGKY
+793 KITDDISIRNGKY

-820 TFLKIKGFSEDYKT
+820 TFLKLKGFTEDYKT
-834 CSLNSITDWIKQ
+834 CSMFNIIEWIQK
-846 TYKIEF
+846 TYKI

>member
-1 MSKQSK
+1 MSKRSK
-7 AVSSSVTTTL
+7 INAPCSTTL

-26 SKIESYLGSGY
+26 SKIESYLGPGY

-48 LDGLKSINTENFKLK
+48 LDGLKSIHMDNFKLK
-63 FSCMEEKS
+63 FSCMDEKS
-71 KQIARIKNEIESCM
+71 KQISRIKSEIESCM

-94 DREGEAIGWHICDMF
+94 DREGEAIGWHVCDMF
-109 KLPVTTT
+109 KLPVATTP
-116 RRIIFHEITKT
+116 RIIFHEITKT
-127 AIERAVNT
+127 AIDRAVST

-190 YDNQKDID
+190 FDNQKDID
-198 ASPGKMVY
+198 SSPGKMVY
-206 NTVGYFTKLNLQFT
+206 NTVGYFTKLNLPFT
-220 LNRQYDLPKDMEAFL
+220 LSRHYETPKDVEEFL
-235 EESVNHDHVYT
+235 EESVNHEHVFT
-246 LSTPKKTSKAP
+246 LLPPKKMSKAP

-285 QKLYESS
+285 QKLYEGS

-301 KTYSPEFIE
+301 RTYSPEFIE

-324 INTNIQCLA
+324 LNPNIQYLA
-333 LGFSSGGEA
+333 LGFSSGGGGGGE
-342 GASDASK
+342 GSGTS
-349 SNKVKSKIGKTS
+349 SNQGQGKTAKANKGSGS

-385 PDTFTAREQKLYKL
+385 PDTFTSREQKLYKL
-399 IWTNAIESCMAHA
+399 IWTNAIESCMSHA
-412 TGVTVTACLTAP
+412 TGVTITAHLTAP
-424 IGNEYKYIAELIEF
+424 KSNEYKYTTELIEF
-438 PGWKIVDGYEKENPN
+438 PGWKAVDGYDKENPN

-483 YTEAGLIKILEER
+483 YTEAGLIKLLEEK

-511 QKRGYVSKQDVC
+511 QKRGYVEKGDVT
-523 GKKVKCTDFE
+523 GKRFKCTDFE

-539 QEIPT
+539 LEMPT

-551 KNKLIVQP
+551 KNKLVIQP
-559 LGSIVMEFLA
+559 LGVIVMEFIIQ
-569 EHFNA
+569 HFEP

-587 LDKIAKGEILYTDT
+587 LDKVAKGDILYTDT
-601 CMFCLENV
+601 CRFCLDNV
-609 QRLTTILKD
+609 KQLTTALKD
-618 KNIQKDTVAIDE
+618 KNIQKDTINIDE
-630 NHVYMIGSKGPVIKH
+630 SHVYMVGSKGPVIKH
-645 TTVDEGGKKKIE
+645 TTLDEDGKKKIE
-657 YKSIK
+657 YKSVK
-662 QNIDVAKLK
+662 KDIDVAKLK
-671 RGEYS
+671 RGEYE
-676 LKDIVDEKG
+676 LEDVVDEKG

-696 YDGNEII
+696 YEGEQVI

-710 LYIVWGEQKKS
+710 LYFVWGEQKKS
-721 LSGLFPKTKNPSSI
+721 LSGLFPKSKNPSTI
-735 TYHEVVKIIEMSKI
+735 MYHDIVKIIDSSRQGDM
-749 SNEYSLHDGEL
+749 
-760 GELGETDDNNSSG
+760 NS
-773 RGCGGGGGGVVQ
+773 GGGGIEGSDGANENITNKIV
-785 IAVKGMVR
+785 VKGMVR
-793 KITDVISIRNGKY
+793 MVTDDISIRNGKY
-806 GDYIFYKTPEMKNP
+806 GDYIFYKTSLMKNP
-820 TFLKIKGFSEDYKT
+820 TFLKIKGFTEDYKT
-834 CSLNSITDWIKQ
+834 CPVFTIMEWINK
-846 TYKIEF
+846 TYKI

>member
-1 MSKQSK
+1 MSKRSK
-7 AVSSSVTTTL
+7 ISASSSTSTTTL

-26 SKIESYLGSGY
+26 SKIESYLGPGY

-48 LDGLKSINTENFKLK
+48 LDGLKSINMDNFHLK
-63 FSCMEEKS
+63 FSCMDEKS
-71 KQIARIKNEIESCM
+71 KQISRIKSEIESCM

-94 DREGEAIGWHICDMF
+94 DREGEAIGWHVCDMF
-109 KLPVTTT
+109 KLPVETT

-127 AIERAVNT
+127 AIERAVST

-190 YDNQKDID
+190 FDNQKDID
-198 ASPGKMVY
+198 SSPGKMVY
-206 NTVGYFTKLNLQFT
+206 NTVGYFTKLNLPFT
-220 LNRQYDLPKDMEAFL
+220 LSRHYETPKDVEEFL
-235 EESVNHDHVYT
+235 EESVNHEHVFT
-246 LSTPKKTSKAP
+246 LLPPKKMSKAP

-285 QKLYESS
+285 QKLYEGS

-301 KTYSPEFIE
+301 RTYSPEFIE

-324 INTNIQCLA
+324 LNPNIQYLA
-333 LGFSSGGEA
+333 LGFSSGG
-342 GASDASK
+342 GGGGGDDGSSSSK
-349 SNKVKSKIGKTS
+349 QGKTAKANKGSGS

-385 PDTFTAREQKLYKL
+385 PDTFTSREQKLYKL
-399 IWTNAIESCMAHA
+399 IWTNAIESCMSLA
-412 TGVTVTACLTAP
+412 TGVTITAHLTAP
-424 IGNEYKYIAELIEF
+424 KSNEYKYTTELIEF
-438 PGWKIVDGYEKENPN
+438 PGWKAVDGYDKENPN

-460 KKNCIIPYNKI
+460 KKKCTIPYNKI
-471 KATVTMNELKSH
+471 KATVTMNDLKSH
-483 YTEAGLIKILEER
+483 YTEAGLIKLLEEK

-511 QKRGYVSKQDVC
+511 QKRGYVEKGDVT
-523 GKKVKCTDFE
+523 GKKFKCTDFE
-533 LLPDEL
+533 LLPEEL
-539 QEIPT
+539 LEMPT

-551 KNKLIVQP
+551 KNKLVIQP
-559 LGSIVMEFLA
+559 LGVIVMEFIIQ
-569 EHFNA
+569 HFEP

-587 LDKIAKGEILYTDT
+587 LDKVAKGDILYNET
-601 CMFCLENV
+601 CQFCFDNV
-609 QRLTTILKD
+609 KRLTTALKD
-618 KNIQKDTVAIDE
+618 KNIQKDTVTIDE
-630 NHVYMIGSKGPVIKH
+630 NHVYMVGSKGPVIKH
-645 TTVDEGGKKKIE
+645 TTLGEDGKKKIE
-657 YKSIK
+657 YKSVK
-662 QNIDVAKLK
+662 KDIDVAKLK
-671 RGEYS
+671 RGEYE
-676 LKDIVDEKG
+676 LGDVVDEKG

-696 YDGNEII
+696 YEGEQII

-710 LYIVWGEQKKS
+710 LYFVWGEQKKS
-721 LSGLFPKTKNPSSI
+721 LSGLFPKNKNPSTI
-735 TYHEVVKIIEMSKI
+735 AYHDIVKII
-749 SNEYSLHDGEL
+749 D
-760 GELGETDDNNSSG
+760 SSQQG
-773 RGCGGGGGGVVQ
+773 DMKSGGGGIEGSDGANEYIGNR

-793 KITDVISIRNGKY
+793 AITDEISIRNGKY
-806 GDYIFYKTPEMKNP
+806 GDYIFYKTPLMKNP
-820 TFLKIKGFSEDYKT
+820 TFLKIKGFTEDYKT
-834 CSLNSITDWIKQ
+834 CPVTNIIEWIHN
-846 TYKIEF
+846 TYKL